1 MINPVR
7 DKFYTAK
14 KLSSWRL
21 AITKI
26 SSVVVLFAF
35 ILSKLGSEHL
45 EQIQLIVDWL
55 GFLTIVVVAVLS
67 LAGSFVHMG
76 AEDDRRKM
84 AIDNAFDKQFGENKS
99 TDYYTNDGI
108 NDGVERLFA
117 NYFESCFFTNKIAL
131 SMLKKLSVKSI
142 LLLLPFIAAILLR
155 DNQLLFLLA
164 DLAIVSL
171 ILSRWIRT
179 AILVKKTKSILERF
193 RGFYCSKKNMDS
205 KTKKGSELLMILDY
219 EAAVTWAHVLLS
231 EKVYEKERDNLGKQW
246 DEMKLQYQI
255 S

>member
-7 DKFYTAK
+7 NKFLTAK
-14 KLSSWRL
+14 KLNSWRV
-21 AITKI
+21 AITEI
-26 SSVVVLFAF
+26 SSVVVLVAF
-35 ILSKLGSEHL
+35 ILSKMGSGHV
-45 EQIQLIVDWL
+45 EQIQFIVDWL
-55 GFLTIVVVAVLS
+55 GFLTILAVAVLS
-67 LAGSFVHMG
+67 LVCSFVHMG

-99 TDYYTNDGI
+99 TDYYTNDRV
-108 NDGVERLFA
+108 NDGIERLSA
-117 NYFESCFFTNKIAL
+117 NYFESCLFTNRIAL
-131 SMLKKLSVKSI
+131 SMLKKLSVESI

-193 RGFYCSKKNMDS
+193 RGYYCSRKNMDS
-205 KTKKGSELLMILDY
+205 KTKKGSEFLMILDY
-219 EAAVTWAHVLLS
+219 EAAISWAHVLLS
-231 EKVYEKERDNLGKQW
+231 EKVYEKERDDLGKQW

-255 S
+255 N